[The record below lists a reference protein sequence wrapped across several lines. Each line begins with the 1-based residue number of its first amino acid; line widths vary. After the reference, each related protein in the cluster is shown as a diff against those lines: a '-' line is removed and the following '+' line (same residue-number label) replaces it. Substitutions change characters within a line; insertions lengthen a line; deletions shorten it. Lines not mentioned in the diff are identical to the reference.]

1 MILFFCQKKYWFCQK
16 RFDIVKEIYIL
27 QSEFCFLVKNL
38 FIWSKDIMTKLDE
51 LQKRLIAFFK
61 QNTEQE
67 GLTLREIA
75 NEVGASHPQT
85 VLNKLNQLVF
95 KGYFI
100 KDEHGYRLLR
110 EEVWNKFDDIV
121 QLPIYGFAQCGNKGK
136 QIIDEY
142 SQEKMPV
149 TVAFVGTSDLENC
162 FFVRAKGNSMEPKI
176 QDGDLVLIRQQ
187 PSYDESDFVFVVHNQ
202 LPKLKKIIKQ
212 ENKFMLESINRF
224 FNKVEISPYDETKV
238 IWVVKKIIKSM

>member
-1 MILFFCQKKYWFCQK
+1 MMNEKLTEK
-16 RFDIVKEIYIL
+16 V
-27 QSEFCFLVKNL
+27 VNL
-38 FIWSKDIMTKLDE
+38 TFISFYYNSMATNKLDD
-51 LQKRLIAFFK
+51 LQRRLIAFFK

-75 NEVGASHPQT
+75 NQVWASHPQT

-95 KGYFI
+95 RGYFV
-100 KDEHGYRLLR
+100 KDDRWYRLLR
-110 EEVWNKFDDIV
+110 EDIENKLDDIV

-149 TVAFVGTSDLENC
+149 TIAFIGTSDIKNC

-187 PSYDESDFVFVVHNQ
+187 PSYDESDFVFVLHNQ
-202 LPKLKKIIKQ
+202 LPKLKKIINQ
-212 ENKFMLESINRF
+212 NGHYMLESINRF
-224 FNKVEISPYDETKV
+224 FDKVEIDPYDETKV
-238 IWVVKKIIKSM
+238 IGVVKKVIKSM

>member
-1 MILFFCQKKYWFCQK
+1 MM
-16 RFDIVKEIYIL
+16 
-27 QSEFCFLVKNL
+27 SEKLTEKVVNL
-38 FIWSKDIMTKLDE
+38 TFISFYYNSMATNKLDD
-51 LQKRLIAFFK
+51 LQRRLMAFFK
-61 QNTEQE
+61 QNTNQE

-75 NEVGASHPQT
+75 NEVWATHPQT
-85 VLNKLNQLVF
+85 VLNKLNQLVL

-100 KDEHGYRLLR
+100 KDDRWYRLIR
-110 EEVWNKFDDIV
+110 EEVWKRNDDII

-136 QIIDEY
+136 EIIDEY
-142 SQEKMPV
+142 SQEKIPV
-149 TVAFVGTSDLENC
+149 TIAFIGTSDIENC

-212 ENKFMLESINRF
+212 DNKLILESINRF
-224 FNKVEISPYDETKV
+224 FDKVEISPYDETKV
-238 IWVVKKIIKSM
+238 IGVVKKIIKNM

>member
-1 MILFFCQKKYWFCQK
+1 MMNEELLE
-16 RFDIVKEIYIL
+16 RAA
-27 QSEFCFLVKNL
+27 NL
-38 FIWSKDIMTKLDE
+38 TFISFYYNSMATNKLDD
-51 LQKRLIAFFK
+51 LQRRLIAFFK

-75 NEVGASHPQT
+75 NQVWASHPQT

-95 KGYFI
+95 RGYFV
-100 KDEHGYRLLR
+100 KDDRWYRLLR
-110 EEVWNKFDDIV
+110 EDVENKLDDIV

-149 TVAFVGTSDLENC
+149 TIAFIGTSDIKNC

-187 PSYDESDFVFVVHNQ
+187 PSYDESDFVFVLHNQ
-202 LPKLKKIIKQ
+202 LPKLKKIINQ
-212 ENKFMLESINRF
+212 NGHYMLESINRF
-224 FNKVEISPYDETKV
+224 FDKVEIDPYDETKV
-238 IWVVKKIIKSM
+238 IGVVKKVIKSM

>member
-1 MILFFCQKKYWFCQK
+1 
-16 RFDIVKEIYIL
+16 
-27 QSEFCFLVKNL
+27 
-38 FIWSKDIMTKLDE
+38 MTAFKLDE

-61 QNTEQE
+61 QNLDQE

-75 NEVGASHPQT
+75 NEVWASHPQT
-85 VLNKLNQLVF
+85 VLNKLNQLVL

-100 KDEHGYRLLR
+100 KDDRWYRLIR
-110 EEVWNKFDDIV
+110 EEVWKRNDDII

-136 QIIDEY
+136 EIIDEY
-142 SQEKMPV
+142 SQEKIPV
-149 TVAFVGTSDLENC
+149 TIAFIGTSDIENC

-212 ENKFMLESINRF
+212 DNKLMLESINRF
-224 FNKVEISPYDETKV
+224 FDKVEISPYDETKV
-238 IWVVKKIIKSM
+238 IGVVKKIIKNM

>member
-1 MILFFCQKKYWFCQK
+1 MAT
-16 RFDIVKEIYIL
+16 
-27 QSEFCFLVKNL
+27 N
-38 FIWSKDIMTKLDE
+38 KLDE

-61 QNTEQE
+61 QNLDQE

-75 NEVGASHPQT
+75 NEVWASHPQA
-85 VLNKLNQLVF
+85 VLNKLNQLVL

-100 KDEHGYRLLR
+100 KDDRWYRLIR
-110 EEVWNKFDDIV
+110 EEVWKRNDDII

-136 QIIDEY
+136 EIIDEY
-142 SQEKMPV
+142 SQEKIPV
-149 TVAFVGTSDLENC
+149 TIAFIGTSDIENC

-212 ENKFMLESINRF
+212 DNKLMLESINRF
-224 FNKVEISPYDETKV
+224 FDKVEISPYDETKV
-238 IWVVKKIIKSM
+238 IGVVKKIIKNM